1 MNEVKHAVIHCSAAP
16 IRRSVSLLSVLLLGA
31 LLTGC
36 AGGGSSVRE
45 KSAQQWYD
53 EGTALAAKKK
63 YDEALEAFRH
73 ASGGYRGAALD
84 ADIQLALADTY
95 FLKEEYPAAVEAYG
109 EFLRLHP
116 HNTRADYAQYR
127 IGLCW
132 QKQLRGPDRS
142 QEAARK
148 AAAAYE
154 ALLRGYPRS
163 PLLETGREGLTAAR
177 RRLAEHELAV
187 ADFYRRT
194 GADRAAAGRYE
205 VVLKDYADLGFADRA
220 LFDLANCYR
229 RLGEQDKAAHLLEV
243 LRRDFPKSRFIREIE
258 SAKG

>member
-1 MNEVKHAVIHCSAAP
+1 MNEVKHAVIHYP
-16 IRRSVSLLSVLLLGA
+16 FTIRRYASTMTVLLLAA
-31 LLTGC
+31 LLAGC
-36 AGGGSSVRE
+36 AGSGSSVRE
-45 KSAQQWYD
+45 KSAQEWYD
-53 EGTALAAKKK
+53 EGATLVAKKK
-63 YDEALEAFRH
+63 YDEALEAFRQ

-84 ADIQLALADTY
+84 ADIQVALADTY
-95 FLKEEYPAAVEAYG
+95 FLKEEYPAAVEAYS

-116 HNTRADYAQYR
+116 HNTRADYAQFR

-132 QKQLRGPDRS
+132 QKQMRGADRS
-142 QEAARK
+142 QDPARK

-163 PLLETGREGLTAAR
+163 QLLEAGREGLTAAR
-177 RRLAEHELAV
+177 RRLAEHELNV

-205 VVLKDYADLGFADRA
+205 VVLRDYADLGFADRV

-229 RLGEQDKAAHLLEV
+229 RLQEEEKAAQLFER
-243 LRRDFPKSRFIREIE
+243 LRRDFPESRFVREIE